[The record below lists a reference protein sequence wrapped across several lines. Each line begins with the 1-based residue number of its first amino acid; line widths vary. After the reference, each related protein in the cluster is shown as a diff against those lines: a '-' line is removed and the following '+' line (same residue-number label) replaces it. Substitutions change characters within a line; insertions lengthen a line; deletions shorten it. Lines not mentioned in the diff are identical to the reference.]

1 MMMGGRVILEAPVV
15 DVELAALKRRVGEL
29 EEHVRTLTAANLALV
44 RAMEAMREE
53 VRRILTGPPGTT
65 VEQAAEPVA
74 AR

>member
-65 VEQAAEPVA
+65 AEQAAEPVA